1 MRAKGMRGRVVG
13 FGAATSAVLASMTA
27 AGSVPAR
34 AASTGTIPGTL
45 TATEV
50 TGAYQTNQLFAGS
63 DGQMWFVTPESQL
76 GEISASGQ
84 ATLTDITL
92 PHGASPALI
101 AAAGPEGVWTYG
113 NTYANQSADTA
124 CLIGLVTPDGVLH
137 DMALPAGPVRN
148 QSICRGAAADDSGNL
163 WISLASN
170 SCYTDPCKVAV
181 IAEMTPTGKV
191 TTFAPYRPGARPS
204 AMALGSDG
212 SMLVL
217 EGFRDQAMV
226 SYTSAG
232 EVSSLGIYA
241 RPGANALFGVPD
253 GKFWVQIKSAFVL
266 YDSVTGTLSAGRVLA
281 DHTRVYAQ
289 IRQTGVD
296 ADGAVWQAGQMG
308 VPGTGVNR
316 FFRLDTEL
324 TITRTQAF
332 PSAADGSQLVAT
344 GALAVSSTGVVWA
357 VADSGAGSPYLV
369 RFQPLP

>member
-1 MRAKGMRGRVVG
+1 MGAKGMKGRIVG
-13 FGAATSAVLASMTA
+13 VGAAASAVVASMTA
-27 AGSVPAR
+27 AGSVPAL

-45 TATEV
+45 TAIAV
-50 TGAYQTNQLFAGS
+50 NGAYQINQLFAGS

-84 ATLTDITL
+84 TMLTAITL

-101 AAAGPEGVWTYG
+101 AAAGPEGVWTYS
-113 NTYANQSADTA
+113 NTYGNQSGNAA
-124 CLIGLVTPDGVLH
+124 CYIGLVTPDGTLH

-148 QSICRGAAADDSGNL
+148 QSICRGAAADESGDL

-181 IAEMTPTGKV
+181 VADMTPTGKI

-204 AMALGSDG
+204 AIALGSNG
-212 SMLVL
+212 AMLIL

-232 EVSSLGIYA
+232 EISSLGINPQ
-241 RPGANALFGVPD
+241 PGASGLIGLPD
-253 GKFWVQIKSAFVL
+253 GMFWVQIKSFFLL
-266 YDSVTGTLSAGRVLA
+266 YDSFTGSFPGGRVLA
-281 DHTRVYAQ
+281 DYTREYAQ
-289 IRQTGVD
+289 TRQSGVD
-296 ADGAVWQAGQMG
+296 ASGAVWQAGQMG
-308 VPGTGVNR
+308 RPGTGVNR
-316 FFRLDTEL
+316 FFRLDTGL

-332 PSAADGSQLVAT
+332 PTAADGSELLAS

-357 VADSGAGSPYLV
+357 GAVSGSGATYLV